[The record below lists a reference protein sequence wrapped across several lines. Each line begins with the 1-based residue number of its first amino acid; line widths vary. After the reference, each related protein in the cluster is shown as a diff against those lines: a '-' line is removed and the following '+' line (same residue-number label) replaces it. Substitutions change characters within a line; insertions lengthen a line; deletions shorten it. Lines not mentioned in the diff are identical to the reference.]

1 MKRAIALLS
10 VAVLLLATCGCGPK
24 EPTTTSTTT
33 TVVTEQNVT
42 SVTTTGTTEGET
54 MGTTT
59 EQTVAGGT
67 VTTSRTN
74 KNNKTTTTVRQT
86 TTVATTTKTTAV
98 NGVTLL
104 EPQDGFVVDSQSP
117 VVDEYMAITD
127 DKKAAEFWAAS
138 YTGMAYS
145 ASFTARWESKG
156 MLWRVYVSEEKSFK
170 NAAEAIVTNPW
181 YTVDNLM
188 PGRTYYWKVV
198 NGFGVESE
206 VRSVTVEPTQ
216 VRWIYAEGG
225 DNIRDMGGWMTESG
239 KRIKYELLYRGGC
252 IDGYNGGPMLTNN
265 GKTTFKKVLGIR
277 TEIDVR
283 GSDAAMTASPFGG
296 EYFDLPMTQY
306 DYIYNDKTTKQS
318 LGAIFDVLSDESK
331 YPIYYHCNAGADR
344 TGTLSFIIGGLL
356 GMSFDD
362 LTRDFELT
370 GFSNRGKR
378 LRAKLNTD
386 TLTFSADGVMQYSG
400 GNHIAW
406 GPLYNIMMTDYG
418 TDSGKLSDAVA
429 NFLITEC
436 GVTQAEIDAVRRI
449 MLG

>member
-1 MKRAIALLS
+1 MKRVTALIC
-10 VAVLLLATCGCGPK
+10 VMILLATMNGCAPQ
-24 EPTTTSTTT
+24 EPAAENATTTVTEQKVTTVATSEITKGELLSTTTTRTTVGGEVTTSKTKKGNTTT
-33 TVVTEQNVT
+33 TVV
-42 SVTTTGTTEGET
+42 
-54 MGTTT
+54 
-59 EQTVAGGT
+59 
-67 VTTSRTN
+67 
-74 KNNKTTTTVRQT
+74 RQT
-86 TTVATTTKTTAV
+86 TTTTAAKTTAV

-145 ASFTARWESKG
+145 ASFSARWESKG
-156 MLWRVYVSEEKSFK
+156 MLWRVYVSEDKTFK
-170 NAAEAIVTNPW
+170 NATEAIVTNPW

-283 GSDAAMTASPFGG
+283 GSDAAMTVSPFGG

-306 DYIYNDKTTKQS
+306 DYIYNDKTTKTS
-318 LGAIFDVLSDESK
+318 LGGIFDVLSDESK

-356 GMSFDD
+356 GVSFDD

-370 GFSNRGKR
+370 GFSGRGKR

-400 GNHIAW
+400 SNHIAW

>member
-1 MKRAIALLS
+1 MKRVTALIC
-10 VAVLLLATCGCGPK
+10 VMILLATMSGCAPQ
-24 EPTTTSTTT
+24 EPAAENATTTVTEQKVTTVATSEITKGELLSTTTTRTTVGGEVTTSKTKKGNTTT
-33 TVVTEQNVT
+33 TVV
-42 SVTTTGTTEGET
+42 
-54 MGTTT
+54 
-59 EQTVAGGT
+59 
-67 VTTSRTN
+67 
-74 KNNKTTTTVRQT
+74 RQT
-86 TTVATTTKTTAV
+86 TTTTAAKTTAV

-145 ASFTARWESKG
+145 ASFSARWESKG
-156 MLWRVYVSEEKSFK
+156 MLWRVYVSEDKTFK
-170 NAAEAIVTNPW
+170 NATEAIVTNPW

-283 GSDAAMTASPFGG
+283 GSDAAMTVSPFGG

-306 DYIYNDKTTKQS
+306 DYIYNDKTTKTS
-318 LGAIFDVLSDESK
+318 LGGIFDVLSDESK

-356 GMSFDD
+356 GVSFDD

-370 GFSNRGKR
+370 GFSSRGKR

-400 GNHIAW
+400 SNHIAW